1 MGLNVMLAR
10 ICFYV
15 FAFCLVALSLNPQA
29 WAARGDRWTQVSEVP
44 LDTSQSST
52 LIDLRALSGSFMAFR
67 MRVVGGTVKF
77 DELKLNYSDG
87 SFYAA
92 DQAFELRN
100 GESTKVL
107 DFFRRGRFIN
117 SVRLSYAVVQG
128 TEPRVQIHGLQSW
141 RGRRAQRPAGEQY
154 VKSDEA
160 PPLPTST
167 TQVLPQATGGLL
179 VASKYVTFHGDHDKI
194 KVAKEMGK
202 FGRVRIQVRDEDVY
216 LNSFKIV
223 YADGTENTHKID
235 LHIPEGRTTDWVDID
250 GTRFIDH
257 LELSY
262 RKKPGFEGHARIEV
276 MGEHAEGW
284 LSETGEGGKFNDGWI
299 LLGAQS
305 AGFVGFDTDIIPVG
319 EHVSGFKEIRV
330 VVRDRAIT
338 LNQLRVVYGNGDE
351 DIIPVRTRI
360 DAGGA
365 FGPVDLRHAPRR
377 IKEIQARYRSRF
389 IDQAARGKGA
399 AVVEVWARR

>member
-10 ICFYV
+10 ICLYV

-29 WAARGDRWTQVSEVP
+29 WAARGDRWKQVSEVP
-44 LDTSQSST
+44 LDTSQPST
-52 LIDLRALSGSFMAFR
+52 LIDLRTLSGSFMAFR
-67 MRVVGGTVKF
+67 VRVVGGTVKF
-77 DELKLNYSDG
+77 NELKLNYSDG
-87 SFYAA
+87 SSYAA
-92 DQAFELRN
+92 DQAFELRS

-107 DFFRRGRFIN
+107 DFYRRGRFIN
-117 SVRLSYAVVQG
+117 SVRLGYTIAEG
-128 TEPRVQIHGLQSW
+128 TAPKVEIHGLQSW
-141 RGRRAQRPAGEQY
+141 RGRRARRPAGERY
-154 VKSDEA
+154 VKSNEP

-167 TQVLPQATGGLL
+167 AQVLPQATGGLL
-179 VASKYVTFHGDHDKI
+179 IASKYITFHGDHDTI
-194 KVAKEMGK
+194 EIAKEIGK
-202 FGRVRIQVRDEDVY
+202 FRRIRLQVRNEDLY
-216 LNSFKIV
+216 LNGFKIV
-223 YADGTENTHKID
+223 YADGTENTHQID

-250 GTRFIDH
+250 GSHFIDH

-262 RKKPGFEGHARIEV
+262 RKKPGFEGGARIEV

-284 LSETGEGGKFNDGWI
+284 LSETGEGSKFNDGWI

-330 VVRDRAIT
+330 IVRDRAIT
-338 LNQLRVVYGNGDE
+338 LNQIRVVYGNGDE

-360 DAGGA
+360 NAGDA

-389 IDQAARGKGA
+389 IDRAARGKGA